1 MPIEFQCTACSR
13 TLRVPDGTAGKFSRC
28 PGCSERLQIPAPSE
42 LSEVAALPNR
52 IGVPCPKCH
61 SPLECD
67 ASLDGTR
74 GCCKSCAHIFTI
86 RIHADLQEV
95 LEDESVFPFACPKCK
110 QLFEGTPDKEGRK
123 GKCTNC
129 AEVFTIERYFPIK
142 PMDAVPK
149 PVPNLR
155 NPKNPKPKPATP
167 AVPTSP
173 SKSQRPK
180 TFPDLQPTLPKSQK
194 ARKDLPVSPQQDGFA
209 NLGDF
214 LPPTQPSF
222 PSQSSHS
229 DPSNTWVGQNVSP
242 LSYLPPTTPA
252 SQRRRMKQGGGS
264 AVKLVLSILG
274 AVAGVCVLLCCGGGG
289 ALFFYMTSAKTIS
302 AGGYSADAP
311 GMPFEPKM
319 RDTTVS
325 GKAIS
330 NPRTRSEF
338 MIATVSSPNG
348 QGASLD
354 NYISSLK
361 AAGITSSQDVTV
373 SERAGLRG
381 FRVKMRRTAGM
392 PSSITE
398 VFEVKGQILM
408 MVYVNGVEGA
418 KTKGLRTSL
427 SETQAEAIDVP
438 EQFFQS
444 LRASP

>member
-28 PGCSERLQIPAPSE
+28 PGCSERLQIPDPSE
-42 LSEVAALPNR
+42 LSEVAALPDR
-52 IGVPCPKCH
+52 IGVPCPKCRAT
-61 SPLECD
+61 LECD
-67 ASLDGTR
+67 SSLDGTR
-74 GCCKSCAHIFTI
+74 GCCKSCAHVFTI
-86 RIHADLQEV
+86 RIQADLQEV
-95 LEDESVFPFACPKCK
+95 LEDESVIPFACPRCK

-129 AEVFTIERYFPIK
+129 AEVFTIERYVPVK
-142 PMDAVPK
+142 PLDV
-149 PVPNLR
+149 L
-155 NPKNPKPKPATP
+155 PKPASNLKNSNLKPTTP
-167 AVPTSP
+167 AVSTSP
-173 SKSQRPK
+173 AKSQKPK
-180 TFPDLQPTLPKSQK
+180 SFPDLQPTVPKSQK
-194 ARKDLPVSPQQDGFA
+194 ARKDQPVSSQQDGFA

-214 LPPTQPSF
+214 LPPAQPSF
-222 PSQSSHS
+222 TPQSSHS
-229 DPSNTWVGQNVSP
+229 DPSNTWAGQNVSP
-242 LSYLPPTTPA
+242 LSYLPPPTPA

-264 AVKLVLSILG
+264 AVKLVLSILA

-319 RDTTVS
+319 RDATVS

-354 NYISSLK
+354 NYIDYLK
-361 AAGITSSQDVTV
+361 AAGLTSDQDVTA

-381 FRVKMRRTAGM
+381 FRVKMRRNAGM
-392 PSSITE
+392 PSSLTE
-398 VFEVKGQILM
+398 VFEVNGQILM

-418 KTKGLRTSL
+418 NIKGLRTTL
-427 SETQAEAIDVP
+427 SESQAEAIDVP

-444 LRASP
+444 LRVSP